1 MRLILRRRLLP
12 TMIVVLAASF
22 FAAPAG
28 AERAPS
34 PFPGGRE
41 RACQPKPLVTSR
53 FAYAAYV
60 RTTAR
65 AYRRPGRSPIA
76 RFRSR
81 NQNGADMVF
90 GVISAVRGANCRPVW
105 YRVQLPTKPNGIVG
119 YVRARDVRLRIVR
132 SRIVVDL
139 SDRRVTLYR
148 NGRRVV
154 SATVAVGTSATPT
167 PLGRYYVN
175 QRLIPSS
182 PYGPFGVGAIGI
194 SAFSEVLTGW
204 AQGGPVAI
212 HGTNQPHLLGRA
224 VSNGCI
230 RVHNDAMRRMFRLAR
245 SGTPVLI
252 KA

>member
-1 MRLILRRRLLP
+1 MGATRRRRLGPWLL
-12 TMIVVLAASF
+12 VVLAATLW
-22 FAAPAG
+22 AAPAG
-28 AERAPS
+28 AERDPAPHPS
-34 PFPGGRE
+34 ARDRGCRP
-41 RACQPKPLVTSR
+41 QPLVTSR
-53 FAYAAYV
+53 YAYAAYV

-90 GVISAVRGANCRPVW
+90 GVLGAVRGANCRPVW
-105 YRVQLPTKPNGIVG
+105 YRVQLPTKPNGITG

-139 SDRRVTLYR
+139 SNRQVSLYR
-148 NGRRVV
+148 SGRRVV
-154 SATVAVGTSATPT
+154 TATVAVGTASTPT

-175 QRLIPSS
+175 QRLIPRN

-204 AQGGPVAI
+204 TQGGPVAI

-230 RVHNDAMRRMFRLAR
+230 RVHNNAIRRMFRLAR

-252 KA
+252 RR